1 MEKFSKL
8 IIDNRVYRVHG
19 TKRKNIIESEYELK
33 EPVKQLEKYI
43 YDFILHN
50 LGVWIFRD
58 YKIILIYK
66 ILTISF
72 IFGKRKRWII
82 GKKI

>member
-1 MEKFSKL
+1 MSNFKNTQEMEKFSKL

-50 LGVWIFRD
+50 LGV
-58 YKIILIYK
+58 
-66 ILTISF
+66 
-72 IFGKRKRWII
+72 
-82 GKKI
+82 